1 MRDGEAEIGNVSL
14 KSNSQKKSCT
24 SPENCSA
31 LTPPD
36 DFGPALWNG
45 CKEFLPIP
53 LAQNPRI

>member
-45 CKEFLPIP
+45 CKEFLPIRF
-53 LAQNPRI
+53 A